1 MRIKERSIMNRTLE
15 TAIFAGGCFW
25 GMEYYFEKCKGVS
38 KTSVGYTGGHISNP
52 TYEDICTGTTG
63 HAEAVKVIFSPELID
78 YQFLV
83 NYFFRLH
90 DPTTLNRQKNDT
102 GPQYRSAIFYLSQKQ
117 KKVAL
122 EEKNQFDKYGGF
134 ENPAVTEI
142 VAASTFFEAE
152 ENQQSYLEKN
162 PLGYNCHSLREDY
175 KK

>member
-1 MRIKERSIMNRTLE
+1 MRINQRSTMNRTME
-15 TAIFAGGCFW
+15 TALFAGGCFW
-25 GMEYYFEKCKGVS
+25 GIEHYFKMCKGVS
-38 KTSVGYTGGHISNP
+38 KTCVGYTGGHISNP

-63 HAEAVKVIFSPELID
+63 HAEAVKVIFSPEFIN

-102 GPQYRSAIFYLSQKQ
+102 GTQYRSAIFYFSQEQ
-117 KKVAL
+117 KKIAL

-134 ENPAVTEI
+134 KNPAVTEI
-142 VAASTFFEAE
+142 VPATTFFEAE
-152 ENQQSYLEKN
+152 DNHQNYLEKN